1 MTDLEREA
9 REAAEVYRVACGL
22 GTVGSG
28 QLTHEA
34 IGYAQGFYDAAA
46 PREQELRRLRLLA
59 EEQLTTL
66 RKLKAEMLSDTR
78 DQEIERLRARVVEVT
93 AQRDAF
99 MDSREEV
106 VALRASLVQQA
117 HDYRAQ
123 VVFWGDNADQ
133 RTAEV
138 ASLRA
143 RVEELKGMVPM
154 WVPVAQ
160 KIALDIQ
167 GWLPLDDQ
175 KCGDD
180 ERLWLMVPP
189 IPLPETK
196 EGEGGR

>member
-78 DQEIERLRARVVEVT
+78 DQEIERLRARV
-93 AQRDAF
+93 
-99 MDSREEV
+99 
-106 VALRASLVQQA
+106 
-117 HDYRAQ
+117 
-123 VVFWGDNADQ
+123 
-133 RTAEV
+133 AE
-138 ASLRA
+138 L
-143 RVEELKGMVPM
+143 EGMVPK
-154 WVPVAQ
+154 WVQENESA
-160 KIALDIQ
+160 ILNEQ
-167 GWLPLDDQ
+167 GWSISETDKIGNGP
-175 KCGDD
+175 
-180 ERLWLMVPP
+180 RMWLMVPP

-196 EGEGGR
+196 

>member
-78 DQEIERLRARVVEVT
+78 DQEIERLRAKLDEAKSAIRWMHGYDEPGTEDFPFCPEGKRFAWRSVARQQFAIV
-93 AQRDAF
+93 
-99 MDSREEV
+99 RE
-106 VALRASLVQQA
+106 AC
-117 HDYRAQ
+117 
-123 VVFWGDNADQ
+123 
-133 RTAEV
+133 AE
-138 ASLRA
+138 
-143 RVEELKGMVPM
+143 
-154 WVPVAQ
+154 
-160 KIALDIQ
+160 
-167 GWLPLDDQ
+167 
-175 KCGDD
+175 
-180 ERLWLMVPP
+180 P

-196 EGEGGR
+196 T